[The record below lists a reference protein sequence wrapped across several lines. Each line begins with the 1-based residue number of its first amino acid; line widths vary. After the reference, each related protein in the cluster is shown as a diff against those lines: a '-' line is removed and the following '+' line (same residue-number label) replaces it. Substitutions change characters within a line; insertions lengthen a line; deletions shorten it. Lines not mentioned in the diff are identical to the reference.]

1 MCTQDSLY
9 LSQLLGKRMSE
20 DFVTTINYRLH
31 NQSVP
36 TAFEITNVA
45 LSIIGTRPESAFLFA
60 EIIVKGNEF
69 SPIELHMPLNT
80 CKSSYLVNKNAIS
93 IPPDGVLPILRDFF
107 QEVANEFSFGDE
119 IDE

>member
-9 LSQLLGKRMSE
+9 LSQLLGKTMSE
-20 DFVTTINYRLH
+20 DFVTAINYKLH
-31 NQSVP
+31 KQSI

-45 LSIIGTRPESAFLFA
+45 LSIIGTKPEDAFLFA
-60 EIIVKGNEF
+60 EIIVKGDEF

-93 IPPDGVLPILRDFF
+93 IPPDSALPILRDFF

-119 IDE
+119 IDV